1 MGKLLPI
8 RHPNRD
14 FFIVDVSD
22 ANPRDDMASMEH
34 PVFSLSPKPD
44 HRKLEYTASNGN
56 RLRVVPS
63 GKGLATIFDKDIVLY
78 CISKLV
84 ALKDAG
90 FDISPEVE
98 LSAHEVMQSCNWR
111 TNAPTYQ
118 RFEDALIRL
127 RGTTIVTDIETGSE
141 MITEGFG
148 LIESFE
154 VQRRTKDGKA
164 GPFGRM
170 TKVKV
175 RLSQWTF
182 NAVNAM
188 EVLSINPIYF
198 QLRKPMERR
207 LYELARKHVGQK
219 SAPWRI
225 GIEKLRAKVG
235 TSAPL
240 KKFRFNLREIIRD
253 ANIPDYG
260 MALSPDGMMVD
271 MWRLEAVALPASIP
285 VIPVRADTMDKA
297 QKLGA
302 EIGIAASDLY
312 REWCE
317 FCHKKGE
324 ALQSPDA
331 AFIAFC
337 KQKSGSRAGRMMT
350 DALGQADQLGL
361 ALDQVVKSADR
372 RR

>member
-44 HRKLEYTASNGN
+44 HRELEYTASDGK

-84 ALKDAG
+84 AQKDAG
-90 FDISPEVE
+90 EEISAEVE
-98 LSAHEVMQSCNWR
+98 LAAHEVMQACNWR
-111 TNAPTYQ
+111 TNAPTYK

-127 RGTTIVTDIETGSE
+127 RGTTIVTDIKTGGEIVSQ
-141 MITEGFG
+141 GFG
-148 LIESFE
+148 LIDAFE
-154 VQRRTKDGKA
+154 VQRKDKDGEKS
-164 GPFGRM
+164 PFGRM
-170 TKVKV
+170 TKVKL
-175 RLSQWTF
+175 RLSEWTF
-182 NAVNAM
+182 NAINAM
-188 EVLSINPIYF
+188 EVLSISPVYF

-219 SAPWRI
+219 SGPWKI
-225 GIEKLRAKVG
+225 GIEKLRNKVG

-253 ANIPDYG
+253 DNIPDYRL
-260 MALSPDGMMVD
+260 ALSPDGKMVE
-271 MWRLEAVALPASIP
+271 MWRTGAMALPEAVP
-285 VIPVRADTMDKA
+285 VIPVRPDTMDKA
-297 QKLGA
+297 QALA
-302 EIGIAASDLY
+302 QELRLTASDLY

-317 FCHKKGE
+317 YCHKTGE
-324 ALQSPDA
+324 ALKSPDA

-337 KQKSGSRAGRMMT
+337 KQKKGSAPGHKMT
-350 DALGQADQLGL
+350 AALGEASQLGL
-361 ALDQVVKSADR
+361 ALDDVVRKSR
-372 RR
+372 R